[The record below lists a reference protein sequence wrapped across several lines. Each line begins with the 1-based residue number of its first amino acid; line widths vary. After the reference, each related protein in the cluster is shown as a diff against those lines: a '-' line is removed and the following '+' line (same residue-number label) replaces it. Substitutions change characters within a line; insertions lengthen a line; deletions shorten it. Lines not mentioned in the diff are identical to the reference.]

1 MRIETCN
8 GLKDTLARMVAGE
21 RQQRQKE
28 TTFNACV
35 SKLTT
40 HLAVEN
46 ITVDAMATLIP
57 DGDELR
63 NEFQLV

>member
-1 MRIETCN
+1 
-8 GLKDTLARMVAGE
+8 MVAGE